1 MHVDMPKLGIYLVE
15 YKSNQLWLYMIVVLD
30 YHDNNSHLRW
40 WSNESCNATRA
51 GHSKT
56 TKLDKIWFKA
66 LLSSYSVMCSPWLPL
81 WAIQSLPKN
90 SLSKAYCFSTWQ
102 SFLCTRQVTTWTKY
116 RDQGRQNPDP
126 AGTYQALWFYEYES
140 ILAHALCCWSPL
152 GKFYHWSKQASKQ
165 VHLPLRALQ
174 LYILYRICRHSTDPE
189 WSDGTFVISLLG
201 IYK

>member
-1 MHVDMPKLGIYLVE
+1 MKGALQLELDILRPPNWIKFDLRLCCLVIAWCAHFDCRCKRSRVYPRTACPKLTAF
-15 YKSNQLWLYMIVVLD
+15 QLDSLFFAV
-30 YHDNNSHLRW
+30 
-40 WSNESCNATRA
+40 
-51 GHSKT
+51 
-56 TKLDKIWFKA
+56 FFF
-66 LLSSYSVMCSPWLPL
+66 SVS
-81 WAIQSLPKN
+81 
-90 SLSKAYCFSTWQ
+90 
-102 SFLCTRQVTTWTKY
+102 RQVATWAKY